1 MISARTRAALAPR
14 KARRWMLGNPEKLS
28 PEARRP
34 GAAATRARAVADLRT
49 VAASALRSQ
58 GLTLRAVAAGLEQ
71 HDFTTRQG
79 GS

>member
-34 GAAATRARAVADLRT
+34 GAATRARAFADLRT